1 MSLPPLRA
9 GDKTSGTRYV
19 SGVPPARQ
27 KHLVRLRP
35 TPGWLLLFCYRFAIH
50 LLPKM
55 PFGLPVA
62 TLLLLLCY
70 PFATPLLPVCYSF
83 AIELL
88 PLPFCAPSTRH
99 VSDVYI
105 AAPQGC
111 PFRIPVIAARC
122 PPALNRPPLPRAMPC
137 LTAWPTPHGR
147 TVNCAPVHRYRWG
160 SVSLLTG
167 SPDFSR

>member
-1 MSLPPLRA
+1 M
-9 GDKTSGTRYV
+9 
-19 SGVPPARQ
+19 
-27 KHLVRLRP
+27 
-35 TPGWLLLFCYRFAIH
+35 FCHYRRFAPATKPAGQDVFSEYRRHARNTWSGSARHPGACYSFATVLLSICYPRGLPGCR
-50 LLPKM
+50 LLP
-55 PFGLPVA
+55 F
-62 TLLLLLCY
+62 
-70 PFATPLLPVCYSF
+70 CYSF

-88 PLPFCAPSTRH
+88 PLPFCVPSPRH

-122 PPALNRPPLPRAMPC
+122 PSALNRPPFTRAMPC

-160 SVSLLTG
+160 SVSLLT
-167 SPDFSR
+167 SSQDFSR

>member
-9 GDKTSGTRYV
+9 GDKTSGTRCV
-19 SGVPPARQ
+19 FGVPPARQ

-35 TPGWLLLFCYRFAIH
+35 TPGSLLLFCYRFAIH
-50 LLPKM
+50 LLPQR
-55 PFGLPVA
+55 PSGLPVA
-62 TLLLLLCY
+62 TLLLLICY
-70 PFATPLLPVCYSF
+70 RTAT
-83 AIELL
+83 ELL
-88 PLPFCAPSTRH
+88 PLPFCVPSPRH

-122 PPALNRPPLPRAMPC
+122 PSALNRPPFTRAMPC

-160 SVSLLTG
+160 SVSLLT
-167 SPDFSR
+167 SSQDFSR